1 MTHPSNKKLFDEME
15 EDSEKLKKELLAI
28 DAMASKA
35 FSTERSMESGE
46 N

>member
-35 FSTERSMESGE
+35 LFTERTMESGE
-46 N
+46 